1 MNYFLILTK
10 SPLFLKIENLP
21 LLNKLKSLYEEAISD
36 SKVVNSTIFL
46 QKTLP
51 YFAGQNNILEEQK
64 NVFILI
70 FQSN

>member
-1 MNYFLILTK
+1 M
-10 SPLFLKIENLP
+10 
-21 LLNKLKSLYEEAISD
+21 NKLKSLYEEAISD